1 MINYFD
7 FRNSVSGL
15 FWSIVL
21 MPFFQKIGK
30 KSRIVNPLKIK
41 GLNKISIG
49 SNVIIN
55 SMSWLQVEHEEG
67 NLKIDDGTIIG
78 HFNHIYAY
86 KNIQIGKKVLTAD
99 KVYISDCMHSY
110 LDINLPIMN
119 QKTFAINEVKIGDHS
134 WLGENVV
141 ILGASVGKHSIIGS
155 NSVVTSDI
163 PDYCIAVGAPARV
176 IKRFDFVNQQW
187 IKMSL

>member
-41 GLNKISIG
+41 GLNNISIG

-55 SMSWLQVEHEEG
+55 SMSWLQVEHEKG
-67 NLKIDDGTIIG
+67 NLKIEDGTIIG

-110 LDINLPIMN
+110 KEINLPIMN
-119 QKTFAINEVKIGDHS
+119 QKTFAINEVIIGDHS

-155 NSVVTSDI
+155 NSVVTTDI

-176 IKRFDFVNQQW
+176 IKRYDFDTNEWLKV
-187 IKMSL
+187 M